1 MATNV
6 IFTRGNTATINAT
19 AITDGQ
25 ILYNTTTGTQ
35 YLDNG
40 TTRLQIGQ
48 NITVDATLNSSSNN
62 PIANSGVAG
71 VMHTSLSEISTITQA
86 GNIPD
91 ALAVKE
97 LNSNMSLIK
106 TYVGTDGKLHSVDAT
121 GADSVLPFSS
131 VTKYDKLF
139 SKGLTLVTGDW
150 IPKAVSGT
158 GSYARMENNSL
169 VIYQSSGAGT
179 SAYISTPTAI
189 DLSSYDYV
197 EFKINTY
204 TLTGSQSASG
214 TVDFGVKSAISDST
228 GETFSDNNWLKKIQ
242 KTKAQMTSAGNKF
255 IVDVTGISSGYIT
268 FGTWYVTSTDVVC
281 SVEEVAIVKV

>member
-1 MATNV
+1 MAVKFLDSTGLTYFINKIVYGITSPKFSTGSTYTVGNFV
-6 IFTRGNTATINAT
+6 IYTGKLYRCTTAVTVAGAWSASHWTATTVSAELAT
-19 AITDGQ
+19 I
-25 ILYNTTTGTQ
+25 
-35 YLDNG
+35 
-40 TTRLQIGQ
+40 
-48 NITVDATLNSSSNN
+48 
-62 PIANSGVAG
+62 
-71 VMHTSLSEISTITQA
+71 
-86 GNIPD
+86 
-91 ALAVKE
+91 
-97 LNSNMSLIK
+97 NSNMSLIK

-150 IPKAVSGT
+150 IPKVVSGT

-169 VIYQSSGAGT
+169 VIHQSSGAGT
-179 SAYISTPTAI
+179 SAYISTPIAI

-204 TLTGSQSASG
+204 TLTGSQSEFG
-214 TVDFGVKSAISDST
+214 PVNFGVKSAISDST
-228 GETFSDNNWLKKIQ
+228 GETFSRDNWLKKIQ

-268 FGTWYVTSTDVVC
+268 FGTWYVTGTDVVC
-281 SVEEVAIVKV
+281 SVEEVALVKV